1 VSELRSCIVPYRDP
15 DGVKHS
21 VQVTAESLF
30 EAAILGMKA
39 MKVPNWE
46 NVPNLEI
53 EVRERAPE
61 TRHLVW
67 NSVLTAWLARN
78 GKSPKEQALRVR
90 LRELIRC

>member
-1 VSELRSCIVPYRDP
+1 MPEVRSCVITYQDIE
-15 DGVKHS
+15 GVKHS
-21 VQVTAESLF
+21 VEVTAESLY

-46 NVPNLEI
+46 NAPNLEI

-61 TRHLVW
+61 TRHTVW

-78 GKSPKEQALRVR
+78 GKTPKEQALKAP
-90 LRELIRC
+90 LRELVRS